1 MSSVRG
7 APAPLRAPM
16 RHSGRPR
23 RSVPASAGS
32 AGAPPSLR
40 GCNQRRRGKFDEGLL
55 TPYHDANMQE
65 LRGISVSPGIAI
77 GPAFVYHDDRPAI
90 PEYEVEIERLASEM
104 DRFNTAVEKAK
115 GEIEALKDK
124 AEAEVSDRSTS
135 LLDSH
140 LLMLEDPEFIK
151 AVKEKLR
158 ENRKNIE
165 WVLYRAVQDIIEQLN
180 ATNQEYF
187 QERGA
192 DVHDVAKRILNHLLH
207 RDQVSLADLSV
218 EVILVAHDLLP
229 SEAIAMNKRM
239 VRAIAMDAG
248 GKTSH
253 TAILARSFE
262 IPAVLGLSNITSL
275 VEPSSTMIVDGNAG
289 RVILDPD
296 DDTVSRY
303 LEAQREWKRH
313 EVQLMGL
320 NELNA
325 ETNDGKLIQLMA
337 NIEVPEE
344 VDAVPAHGADGVG
357 LYRSEFLFLQPG
369 RLPTEEE
376 QYNAYSY
383 VLNALDGKPV
393 TIRTLDVG
401 GDKVVPELE
410 GLGERNPILGWRAIR
425 FCLSRIDL
433 FKTQLRALL
442 RASTYGN
449 LRIMFP
455 MISGVEELSR
465 VYEIL
470 DDVKEELRTEGIA
483 FKENIPVGI
492 MIEVPSAAMTADIL
506 ARKVDFFSI
515 GTNDLIQYTIAVDR
529 GNEKIAYLYEP
540 FHPGVLRLLKLI
552 IDSGHEVGIPVGM
565 CGEMAGDPLASLILL
580 GLGLDEFSMS
590 AAGIPE
596 VKRIIRSVSMT
607 DAEELVGSVLDMRSY
622 EEVDAF
628 VQDLMEKRFQI
639 HAY

>member
-1 MSSVRG
+1 
-7 APAPLRAPM
+7 
-16 RHSGRPR
+16 
-23 RSVPASAGS
+23 
-32 AGAPPSLR
+32 
-40 GCNQRRRGKFDEGLL
+40 
-55 TPYHDANMQE
+55 MQE

-77 GPAFVYHDDRPAI
+77 GPAFVHHDERPAI

-104 DRFNTAVEKAK
+104 DRFHTAVDKAK
-115 GEIEALKDK
+115 GEIEDLKDK
-124 AEAEVSDRSTS
+124 AEAEVSDHSTS

-140 LLMLEDPEFIK
+140 LLMLQDPEFIT
-151 AVKEKLR
+151 AVKEKLQ

-165 WVLYRAVQDIIEQLN
+165 WVLYRAVEDIIEQLN

-192 DVHDVAKRILNHLLH
+192 DVHDVAKRILNHLLY
-207 RDQVSLADLSV
+207 RDQVSLADLSE
-218 EVILVAHDLLP
+218 EVILVTHDLLP

-262 IPAVLGLSNITSL
+262 IPAVLGLSNISSL
-275 VEPSSTMIVDGNAG
+275 VEQSGTMIVDGNAG

-325 ETNDGKLIQLMA
+325 ETNDGKLIHLMA

-344 VDAVPAHGADGVG
+344 VDAVPAHGADGIG

-376 QYNAYSY
+376 QYHAYSY
-383 VLNALDGKPV
+383 VLDALNGKPV

-442 RASTYGN
+442 RASTHGN

-455 MISGVEELSR
+455 MISGIEELSR

-470 DDVKEELRTEGIA
+470 DDVKEELRTEGIP

-622 EEVDAF
+622 DEVDAF

>member
-1 MSSVRG
+1 
-7 APAPLRAPM
+7 
-16 RHSGRPR
+16 
-23 RSVPASAGS
+23 
-32 AGAPPSLR
+32 
-40 GCNQRRRGKFDEGLL
+40 
-55 TPYHDANMQE
+55 MQE